1 MDTAWHRDYLSR
13 IILICL
19 FVFLTFQDGNA
30 QIFKPK
36 AQVSQTKPKAKSV
49 PKAEPKTESKVA
61 TKTQNINELPHKQWD
76 NSWRFTL
83 AGGMTYQVCD
93 IREYR
98 YFEIFRNINDWRYGG
113 SLMLER
119 QLSPVFSLR
128 GQGFYGVFAG
138 TAPALDRKFRAENIE
153 GTLSTSIDL
162 NNLFGR
168 NRSDRAFTLNLIL
181 GAGLANYSTT
191 LSEIS
196 TGNTVRRSGFGT
208 GLGLG
213 GRLLDALVMAGLGAD
228 FRLDDHWSLRLE
240 SVNRMLNSDLLDLT
254 EGGRKL
260 DAYNYSSVGISYTF
274 GRKRVSKVPESE
286 PFVIVEKQTEPVR
299 PTASFNQVIDILAV
313 DSVDVHREVVETII
327 PVETTVK
334 KTVEK
339 ETNLIGIE
347 YRIQIRA
354 RYEGKVSI
362 SELSQKYNLPESE
375 INESK
380 HNHYFIYTVGSFTSY
395 EQAAEKR
402 NDIRS
407 VNKVYDA
414 FIVVFK
420 DGMRVDKLPK

>member
-1 MDTAWHRDYLSR
+1 MDTAEHHDYLGK
-13 IILICL
+13 IILVCL
-19 FVFLTFQDGNA
+19 FLFLTYQDGNA

-36 AQVSQTKPKAKSV
+36 AQVSQTQSKAKTALKS
-49 PKAEPKTESKVA
+49 EPKVA
-61 TKTQNINELPHKQWD
+61 AKSQNISELPHKQWS
-76 NSWRFTL
+76 NAWRITM

-98 YFEIFRNINDWRYGG
+98 FYEVFRNINDWRYGG

-138 TAPALDRKFRAENIE
+138 TAPDLDRKFKAENIE

-168 NRSDRAFTLNLIL
+168 NRNDRAFTLNLIL

-254 EGGRKL
+254 EGGRKY

-274 GRKRVSKVPESE
+274 GSNRRVSKVPESE

-313 DSVDVHREVVETII
+313 DSLEVKHEVIETFV
-327 PVETTVK
+327 PVETTVQ

-339 ETNLIGIE
+339 ETSISGIE

-362 SELSQKYNLPESE
+362 GELSKKYNIPESE
-375 INESK
+375 IYEST
-380 HNHYFIYTVGSFTSY
+380 HNRYYIYTVGSFASY

-420 DGMRVDKLPK
+420 NGSYWQI